1 MTAFKIGDKVKVTSN
16 QWEDENGR
24 SAKGVVLTVIAD
36 DKYTFKYINYDKNTV
51 ELYMVKHM
59 ASNFEAYV
67 EDLETVTYKVGD
79 RVRLIVD
86 YDRQKKGQE
95 GVVTSVFESSSKDAN
110 QMVYVDFGKD
120 SVRGHPCG
128 MYDTRLELI
137 ESQKPNVILQMIETT
152 SKKVGTGDTQAILL
166 SLMEEVGELA
176 TEINIEN
183 GTKKRFASVDG
194 VEGEAIDV
202 LIVVCDLLTSLY
214 GSLDSE
220 LLKTRVAGKLAK
232 WERNV

>member
-1 MTAFKIGDKVKVTSN
+1 MTDFKIGDKVKVTSN

-24 SAKGVVLTVIAD
+24 SAKGRVLTIVAD
-36 DKYTFKYINYDKNTV
+36 DHSTFKYINYDQNTV
-51 ELYMVKHM
+51 ELYMVEHM

-67 EDLETVTYKVGD
+67 EELEAVTYKVGN
-79 RVRLIVD
+79 RVRLVVD

-128 MYDTRLELI
+128 MYNTRLELI
-137 ESQKPNVILQMIETT
+137 ESAKPNIILQMIETT

-202 LIVVCDLLTSLY
+202 LIVVCDLLTSLF
-214 GSLDSE
+214 GSLGSSE
-220 LLKTRVAGKLAK
+220 LRARVAGKLAK